1 MNHEMKEGQDKLD
14 EITLRNDFEE
24 LNQAT
29 YQHMLRRMKKDLIAS
44 QLHSNALVE
53 SLRSKTQIYKEE
65 FEQQRIAR
73 ESKLQSKYRLDM
85 LMLNIEHEQSKRQER
100 IISLQTSV
108 PNLVATL
115 ADCTTC
121 LTS

>member
-1 MNHEMKEGQDKLD
+1 
-14 EITLRNDFEE
+14 
-24 LNQAT
+24 
-29 YQHMLRRMKKDLIAS
+29 MLRRMKKDLIAS

-100 IISLQTSV
+100 IISLQTSIQ
-108 PNLVATL
+108 NKDEA
-115 ADCTTC
+115 AKKREDRQRR
-121 LTS
+121 